1 MKETILLFNPPEK
14 DTLLKIEMALFPLH
28 IRLKRVARENYNQPL
43 ADCRAKR
50 TPVPYSADS
59 LRHN

>member
-1 MKETILLFNPPEK
+1 MVYDFFKTNLLQVINAWPH
-14 DTLLKIEMALFPLH
+14 IAALGGLFF
-28 IRLKRVARENYNQPL
+28 II